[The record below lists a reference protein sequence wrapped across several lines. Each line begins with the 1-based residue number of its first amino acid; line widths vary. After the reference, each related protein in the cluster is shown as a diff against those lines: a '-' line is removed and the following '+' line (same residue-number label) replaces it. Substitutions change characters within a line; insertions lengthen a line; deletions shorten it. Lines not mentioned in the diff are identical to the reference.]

1 MLTKKIIALISLN
14 LFLVSCGGGG
24 GSNGPV
30 SQIPKETVLE
40 SDSSNNLFPIIDIK
54 EIETEEYFNQWG
66 LDFINTSTAYLI
78 NGTGK
83 DITIA
88 IVDEALD
95 WSHHEFLRENI
106 LHPDSV
112 LTYSGNREPT
122 PWEKFHG
129 TATASIIAARK
140 DLKDIPGNMQGV
152 AYDAQ
157 ILFIATELGDPP
169 ADGEY
174 APVSINKYDWS
185 YYDLKESELYDDL
198 SSKAEVVNNS
208 FGFTGQITDYPKEI
222 FENNFPK
229 FINSLERNNETI
241 FVWSAG
247 NYNGIIDT
255 EGNKVDAGD
264 PGWLAGLSYYFPSL
278 ADNNIA
284 VVALDRD
291 GKIASYSN
299 RCGVASNF
307 CIAAPGSRINVAI
320 PNNLYTSLNASQKLG
335 LNEGVL
341 DYLKDHPNEAYL
353 LTSGTSFAAPHVTG
367 ALAVLE
373 DLFGKYLKASEIV
386 ERLYKSANKEGD
398 YSNSEIY
405 GHGVLDLGAAVS
417 PIGTLLLYSD
427 PVISGNA
434 ISVVNSSI
442 RVGDSIGDSL
452 VKGLRNSKITAFDI
466 LGAPFFLNTNDL
478 VFKNY
483 NSHSQLEILKNF
495 YKKRYLSISDN
506 GLLSFSSWD
515 NIINSRGYS
524 GFRLRDAGFFHE
536 KDNYSYSIYY
546 GLNPSSHLFH
556 PFNKEKLNTSFMNNN
571 SFNIPWLKH
580 AEDGISMS
588 FSLKN
593 KLKDLRFSF
602 FSGSKREEGWVNYN
616 SFLIPKQS
624 RSYGA
629 FISLNIDYSTF
640 SFGLL
645 NQKDQI
651 LDHSSTGAF
660 DDIGNSKTLF
670 FSILN
675 NIQFKKNWSLISN
688 FNVAHMLPKKSKSYI
703 KEISAIYETSFNIGF
718 LKDNVFDEN
727 STLAILIRQKPF
739 AEQGKIFFELPAGRN
754 FDGDIDFR
762 KDFIS
767 LKPSGRNISLEFI
780 WSNQTKLGS
789 INTLF
794 GITKNK
800 FNIRKD
806 NLDAS
811 FLVAFRKNF

>member
-1 MLTKKIIALISLN
+1 MLNKIIIIFIFLN

-24 GSNGPV
+24 SNAPV
-30 SQIPKETVLE
+30 SQMPTEVVSE
-40 SDSSNNLFPIIDIK
+40 SESSNNLFPIIDIK

-66 LDFINTSTAYLI
+66 LDFINASTAYLI

-83 DITIA
+83 DVTIA

-95 WSHHEFLRENI
+95 WSHHEFLKENI
-106 LHPDSV
+106 LHPDSI

-140 DLKDIPGNMQGV
+140 DLQDIPNNMQGV

-174 APVSINKYDWS
+174 VPTSIEKYDWS
-185 YYDLKESELYDDL
+185 YYDLSEAKLYDDL
-198 SSKAEVVNNS
+198 SSKAEIVNNS
-208 FGFTGQITDYPKEI
+208 FGFTGQITDYPKEV
-222 FENNFPK
+222 FESNFPN
-229 FINSLERNNETI
+229 FINSLESNNETI

-247 NYNGIIDT
+247 NYNGITDT
-255 EGNKVDAGD
+255 EGNKVEASD
-264 PGWLAGLSYYFPSL
+264 PGWLAGLPYYFPNL

-284 VVALDRD
+284 VVALDQD

-320 PNNLYTSLNASQKLG
+320 PNNLYTSLSELEKSR

-341 DYLKDHPNEAYL
+341 NYLKDHPKEAYL

-398 YSNSEIY
+398 YANSEVY
-405 GHGVLDLGAAVS
+405 GHGVLDLGAAAS
-417 PIGTLLLYSD
+417 PIGTLLFYSD

-452 VKGLRNSKITAFDI
+452 VKGLRDSKITAFDI
-466 LGAPFFLNTNDL
+466 FGAPFFLKTNNV

-483 NSHSQLEILKNF
+483 NSHSQLEILKNL

-524 GFRLRDAGFFHE
+524 GFRLRDAGFFQE
-536 KDNYSYSIYY
+536 TDNYSYSIYY

-556 PFNKEKLNTSFMNNN
+556 PLNKEKLNISFVNNN

-675 NIQFKKNWSLISN
+675 NIQFNKNWSLISN
-688 FNVAHMLPKKSKSYI
+688 FNVAHVLPKKSKSYI

-718 LKDNVFDEN
+718 LKDNFFVEN

-739 AEQGKIFFELPAGRN
+739 AEKGKILFELPTGRN

-789 INTLF
+789 INALF
-794 GITKNK
+794 EIAKNK

-811 FLVAFRKNF
+811 FLVAFKKNF

>member
-24 GSNGPV
+24 SNVPV
-30 SQIPKETVLE
+30 SQMPTEEVSE
-40 SDSSNNLFPIIDIK
+40 SESSNNLFPITDIK
-54 EIETEEYFNQWG
+54 EIETQEYLNQWG
-66 LDFINTSTAYLI
+66 LDFINASSAYLI

-83 DITIA
+83 GVTVA
-88 IVDEALD
+88 VVDEAID
-95 WSHHEFLRENI
+95 WSHHEFLKENI

-129 TATASIIAARK
+129 TATSSIIAARK
-140 DLKDIPGNMQGV
+140 DLQDIPNNMQGV
-152 AYDAQ
+152 AYDTQ
-157 ILFIATELGDPP
+157 ILFIATELGEPP
-169 ADGEY
+169 SDGEY
-174 APVSINKYDWS
+174 VPTSIEKYDWS
-185 YYDLKESELYDDL
+185 YYDLSEAKLYDDL
-198 SSKAEVVNNS
+198 SSKAQIVNNS
-208 FGFTGQITDYPKEI
+208 FGFTGQITDYQKEV
-222 FENNFPK
+222 FESNFPN
-229 FINSLERNNETI
+229 FLDSLEKNNETI

-255 EGNKVDAGD
+255 DGNKVDAAD
-264 PGWLAGLSYYFPSL
+264 PGWLAGLPYYFPNL

-284 VVALDRD
+284 VVALDED

-299 RCGVASNF
+299 RCGVASNS

-320 PNNLYTSLNASQKLG
+320 PNNLYTSLSESEKSR
-335 LNEGVL
+335 LNEDVL
-341 DYLKDHPNEAYL
+341 NYLKDYPKEAYL
-353 LTSGTSFAAPHVTG
+353 LASGTSFAAPHVTG

-398 YSNSEIY
+398 YANTEIY
-405 GHGVLDLGAAVS
+405 GHGVLDLGAAAS
-417 PIGTLLLYSD
+417 PIGTLSFFSD

-452 VKGLRNSKITAFDI
+452 FKGLRDSTIAAFDFF
-466 LGAPFFLNTNDL
+466 GAPFFINTNS
-478 VFKNY
+478 VIVRNF
-483 NSHSQLEILKNF
+483 NSHSQLENLKNLH
-495 YKKRYLSISDN
+495 KKRYLSISDN

-524 GFRLRDAGFFHE
+524 GFRLSDAGFFQE
-536 KDNYSYSIYY
+536 RNNYSYSIYY

-556 PFNKEKLNTSFMNNN
+556 PLNKEKLNLSFMSSD
-571 SFNIPWLKH
+571 SFNIPWLEH

-588 FSLKN
+588 FSFKN
-593 KLKDLRFSF
+593 NLKDFRFSF
-602 FSGSKREEGWVNYN
+602 FTGSKREEGWVNRN

-629 FISLNIDYSTF
+629 FISLNKDYSTF
-640 SFGLL
+640 SFGFL

-660 DDIGNSKTLF
+660 DDMGNSKTLF
-670 FSILN
+670 LSILN
-675 NIQFKKNWSLISN
+675 SIQFKKNWNLISN
-688 FNVAHMLPKKSKSYI
+688 FNVAHVLPKKSKSYM
-703 KEISAIYETSFNIGF
+703 KGTSALYETSFDIGF
-718 LKDNVFDEN
+718 LKDNVFSEN
-727 STLAILIRQKPF
+727 NTLAILIRQKPF
-739 AEQGKIFFELPAGRN
+739 AERGEIFFELPTGRN
-754 FDGDIDFR
+754 YDGDINFR

-767 LKPSGRNISLEFI
+767 LKPSGRNLSLEFI
-780 WSNQTKLGS
+780 WFHQTNIGS
-789 INTLF
+789 INSLF
-794 GITKNK
+794 EVTKNK
-800 FNIRKD
+800 FNITKD
-806 NLDAS
+806 NLDVS